1 MKEECQVFT
10 RGEYVPNA
18 WGDVPTVLDMP
29 MPQSGLQQCFRIVL
43 NSSVTASHIT
53 YSHDTAFSV
62 TLGAKAVVPQLLR

>member
-29 MPQSGLQQCFRIVL
+29 MAQSGLQQCFRIVL
-43 NSSVTASHIT
+43 NGAFMLCQNHGHVMDCLICNVGGTNSSAN
-53 YSHDTAFSV
+53 A
-62 TLGAKAVVPQLLR
+62 